1 VTEQVGTLQA
11 QHLVKRFHG
20 HAAVSD
26 VSFVLR
32 PGEVLGYLGPNGSG
46 KSLTLKML
54 TGLIEPTHGQVIYS
68 GVDVTGGNLDFRRRF
83 GYVPEE
89 PHLYPFLSGR
99 EYLDLVAGLRDLPVG
114 TMRPTIDALL
124 ERFGLAEA
132 AEQSISAYSK
142 GMKQKTLLIAALL
155 HDPAL
160 LILDEP
166 ESGLDVGSILLLRH
180 LVRILAERGRAILY
194 STHIV
199 ENVERLCTRVIV
211 LSAGRIVID
220 GNVDS
225 IRTIAP
231 SGSLEEAFA
240 ALAAQHPHSLASEIA
255 DIVTHHA

>member
-1 VTEQVGTLQA
+1 M
-11 QHLVKRFHG
+11 
-20 HAAVSD
+20 SD

-32 PGEVLGYLGPNGSG
+32 PGEILGYLGPNGSG

-54 TGLIEPTHGQVIYS
+54 TGLIEPSSGHVIYS
-68 GVDVTGGNLDFRRRF
+68 GVDVTGGHVEFRRRF

-99 EYLDLVAGLRDLPVG
+99 EYLDLIAGLRDLPARD
-114 TMRPTIDALL
+114 MRPKIDALL

-155 HDPAL
+155 HNPEL

-180 LVRILAERGRAILY
+180 LVRVLAERGRAILY
-194 STHIV
+194 SSHIV

-211 LSAGRIVID
+211 LGAGRVIVD

-240 ALAAQHPHSLASEIA
+240 TLAAQRPDSLASEIA
-255 DIVTHHA
+255 DIVTDHA